1 VLKEEK
7 MEKLSERQKMILSM
21 VIHEYIRT
29 AIPIGSKNLVEHYN
43 MGVSSATVRNELAA
57 LTEMGYL
64 QQPHTS
70 AGRVPTEDGYR
81 HFVERLQQVID
92 LPESVRRMISHQFYQ
107 TRHDV
112 EQWAKLAASVLA
124 NQSRAAS
131 VVTAPHPLNARFKHL
146 ELIATQ
152 GLQVLLVLVL
162 YGGEVHQHMLLMDEP
177 ISQEQLSVISGT
189 LTARFQG
196 RSSDEVERSLQYL
209 TGLEETFARAI
220 MLNMNQTDSLSAG
233 EIFLDGLTNVMA
245 EPEFFGSD
253 EVRRALHLLEER
265 SFMNNLL
272 ERTILPGTIGGVQVL
287 IGGEG
292 IFDELRQ
299 FSVILSN
306 YGATGLSTGT
316 IGVLGPMRMSY
327 GRTISMVR
335 FLSRLL
341 SDMVVETLGD

>member
-1 VLKEEK
+1 
-7 MEKLSERQKMILSM
+7 METLSERQKMILSM
-21 VIHEYIRT
+21 VIHEYIRS
-29 AIPIGSKNLVEHYN
+29 AVPVGSKNLVEHYK
-43 MGVSSATVRNELAA
+43 MDVSSATVRNELAA
-57 LTEMGYL
+57 LTDMGYL

-70 AGRVPTEDGYR
+70 AGRVPTEEGYR
-81 HFVERLQQVID
+81 HFVERLQQVTD

-112 EQWAKLAASVLA
+112 EQWAKLAASILA
-124 NQSRAAS
+124 SQSRAAS
-131 VVTAPHPLNARFKHL
+131 LVTAPHPINAKFKHL
-146 ELIATQ
+146 ELIATH

-162 YGGEVHQHMLLMDEP
+162 HGGEVHQHVISLEEP
-177 ISQEQLSVISGT
+177 VSQEQLSMVSKS

-196 RSSDEVERSLQYL
+196 RASNEVAADVANLS
-209 TGLEETFARAI
+209 GLEEVFARYI
-220 MLNMNQTDSLSAG
+220 LVNMQQTDSLSAG

-245 EPEFFGSD
+245 EPEFSGSD

-265 SFMNNLL
+265 SLLNELL

-299 FSVILSN
+299 FSVVLSS
-306 YGATGLSTGT
+306 YGASGLSTGT
-316 IGVLGPMRMSY
+316 IGVLGPMRMPY

-341 SDMVVETLGD
+341 SDMVVETLGE

>member
-1 VLKEEK
+1 
-7 MEKLSERQKMILSM
+7 METLSERQKMILSM
-21 VIHEYIRT
+21 VIHEYIRS
-29 AIPIGSKNLVEHYN
+29 AIPVGSKNLVERYK
-43 MGVSSATVRNELAA
+43 MDVSSATVRNELAA

-70 AGRVPTEDGYR
+70 AGRVPTEEGYR
-81 HFVERLQQVID
+81 HFVERLQQVTD

-124 NQSRAAS
+124 TQSRAAS
-131 VVTAPHPLNARFKHL
+131 LVTAPHPINAKFKHL
-146 ELIATQ
+146 ELISTH

-162 YGGEVHQHMLLMDEP
+162 NGGEVHQHVISLEEP
-177 ISQEQLSVISGT
+177 VTQEQLSMISRA

-196 RSSDEVERSLQYL
+196 RASDEVARDIVNLN
-209 TGLEETFARAI
+209 GLEAVFARYI
-220 MLNMNQTDSLSAG
+220 LINMQQTDSLSAG

-245 EPEFFGSD
+245 EPEFSGSD

-265 SFMNNLL
+265 SLL
-272 ERTILPGTIGGVQVL
+272 NELVERTILPGTIGGVQVL

-299 FSVILSN
+299 FSVILSS
-306 YGATGLSTGT
+306 YGASGLSTGT

-327 GRTISMVR
+327 GRAISMVR

-341 SDMVVETLGD
+341 SDMVVETLGE